1 MKFREINDIFARDM
15 QGKYCIEISFS
26 VEACEKYQNCWM
38 GKNGAEEKQ
47 YWFGLTPDGNE
58 VYSYSTFNEMA
69 NAKVFD
75 GQSLKEIC
83 NSITINEIIG

>member
-1 MKFREINDIFARDM
+1 MQFCEISDIFARDL
-15 QGKYCIEISFS
+15 QGRYCIEISFYVKGS
-26 VEACEKYQNCWM
+26 EKYKECWM

>member
-1 MKFREINDIFARDM
+1 MEFCEISDIFARDM

-58 VYSYSTFNEMA
+58 AYRYKTFDEMA
-69 NAKVFD
+69 TAKVFD
-75 GQSLKEIC
+75 GKSLKEIC
-83 NSITINEIIG
+83 NLITINEIIG